1 MAKNGDVQDIDQGYK
16 KFAKAVEKQRL
27 RGPDVAVGLMGSA
40 AEAILEDTAST
51 KFGVSLEATLTVA
64 ALGAIHEFGVDEP
77 PVRIPE
83 RSWLRAPFD
92 ANRRKYQRILE
103 KLMRS
108 TFMGGGNMPLERALG
123 IVGLQAEEDM
133 RAAIRAHINPPL
145 AASTIN
151 ARRRKDGKTSDTPLL
166 DTGQLIQA
174 ITSMVIPNGEKVAL

>member
-16 KFAKAVEKQRL
+16 KFAAAVKRQQL
-27 RGPDVAVGLMGSA
+27 RGPDVAVGLLEG
-40 AEAILEDTAST
+40 AEELIGDDTGTSP
-51 KFGVSLEATLTVA
+51 LTIA
-64 ALGAIHEFGVDEP
+64 GLGAIHEFGVDEP

-83 RSWLRAPFD
+83 RSWLRASFD
-92 ANRRKYQRILE
+92 ANRRKYQKMLDGMIA
-103 KLMRS
+103 KN
-108 TFMGGGNMPLERALG
+108 TPLKKALG

-145 AASTIN
+145 ATSTVN

-174 ITSMVIPNGEKVAL
+174 ITSKVIPDGGKVDA